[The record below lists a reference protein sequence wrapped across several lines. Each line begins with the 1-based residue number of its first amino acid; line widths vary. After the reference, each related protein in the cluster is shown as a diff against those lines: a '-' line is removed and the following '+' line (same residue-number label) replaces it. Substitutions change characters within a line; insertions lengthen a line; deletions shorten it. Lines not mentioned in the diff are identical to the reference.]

1 MLIKIA
7 SALFGLPMLA
17 LAALFAWGALRSG
30 SQSEPDPGDEQPAA
44 VLSEQLPDGLI
55 EAQIY
60 MTGDLNYRIGIQ
72 FSPEATSNIPSSMP
86 PEVVLSMTTMHMDGF
101 DQPLELV
108 GPGEWRSQGKIP
120 MAGMWIMNVGY
131 GDEFAEVLFA
141 AE

>member
-30 SQSEPDPGDEQPAA
+30 PQSDPDPGAERPAA
-44 VLSEQLPDGLI
+44 ILSEQLTEGLI

-60 MTGDLNYRIGIQ
+60 MIGDLNYRIEIQ
-72 FSPEATSNIPSSMP
+72 FSPEGTSTIPSSMP
-86 PEVVLSMTTMHMDGF
+86 PEVVLSMTTMHMDSF

-108 GPGEWRSQGKIP
+108 GPGAWRSKGKMP
-120 MAGMWIMNVGY
+120 MAGMWIMNIGY
-131 GDEFAEVLFA
+131 GEEFAEVLFA

>member
-17 LAALFAWGALRSG
+17 LAALIAWGALRSG
-30 SQSEPDPGDEQPAA
+30 PQSAPDPKAEWPAA
-44 VLSEQLPDGLI
+44 NISEQLPEGLI
-55 EAQIY
+55 EAQVY
-60 MTGDLNYRIGIQ
+60 MTGDLNYRIEVQ
-72 FSPEATSNIPSSMP
+72 FSPDATSNIPSTMP
-86 PEVVLSMTTMHMDGF
+86 PDVVLSMATMHMDGF

-108 GPGEWRSQGKIP
+108 GPGAWQSKGKIP